1 VWWDFEAPTSL
12 SPNAFEFG
20 HRIIV
25 GSDGSH
31 VYGRVSLFSTFNFA
45 MIFYD
50 MACSKS
56 EYVLNDIDPMAEK
69 MPDDLK
75 QQRATPALAP
85 VIKPADTRASLRNA
99 IQSGKGQQVN
109 IDLMRRAE
117 DYNCRIDAE
126 LLLERLGGAT
136 DLATKKKIL
145 NEFWEAEPARVQRLL
160 GAALSSVKSQNKYGD
175 PNWVRCVAKLEES
188 TKHDSTL
195 TSGLTA
201 TAEAATKRAAEAL
214 VHEMAAAIQQGTLDQ
229 EAVELYIGGGKGIYV
244 AGQAAWV

>member
-1 VWWDFEAPTSL
+1 
-12 SPNAFEFG
+12 
-20 HRIIV
+20 
-25 GSDGSH
+25 
-31 VYGRVSLFSTFNFA
+31 
-45 MIFYD
+45 
-50 MACSKS
+50 
-56 EYVLNDIDPMAEK
+56 
-69 MPDDLK
+69 
-75 QQRATPALAP
+75 
-85 VIKPADTRASLRNA
+85 
-99 IQSGKGQQVN
+99 
-109 IDLMRRAE
+109 MRRAE

-126 LLLERLGGAT
+126 LLLERLGSAT
-136 DLATKKKIL
+136 DLAAKKKIL

-201 TAEAATKRAAEAL
+201 IAEAATKRAAEAL
-214 VHEMAAAIQQGTLDQ
+214 VDAMAAAIQQGTLDQ